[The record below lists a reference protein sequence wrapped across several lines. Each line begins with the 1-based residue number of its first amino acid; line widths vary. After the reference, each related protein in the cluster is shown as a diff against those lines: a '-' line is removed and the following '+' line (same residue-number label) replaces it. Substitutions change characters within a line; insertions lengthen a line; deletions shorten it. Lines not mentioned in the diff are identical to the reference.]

1 MNKENYNSPEF
12 EVDKF
17 TNEDYITTSGL
28 EGDGDVNVT
37 VGNGTDTNSILGG

>member
-17 TNEDYITTSGL
+17 SEYDVITTSSL
-28 EGDGDVNVT
+28 EGDGENENEW
-37 VGNGTDTNSILGG
+37 GKQSPYSILGG

>member
-17 TNEDYITTSGL
+17 SEYDVITTSNL
-28 EGDGDVNVT
+28 EGNDNENEWGKQSP
-37 VGNGTDTNSILGG
+37 NSILGG

>member
-17 TNEDYITTSGL
+17 SEYDVITTSSGL
-28 EGDGDVNVT
+28 EGDGENENEW
-37 VGNGTDTNSILGG
+37 GKQSSYSILGD